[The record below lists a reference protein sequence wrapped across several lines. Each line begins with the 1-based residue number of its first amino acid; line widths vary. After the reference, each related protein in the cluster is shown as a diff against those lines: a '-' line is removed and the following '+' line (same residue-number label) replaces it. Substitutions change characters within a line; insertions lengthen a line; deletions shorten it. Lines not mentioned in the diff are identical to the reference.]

1 VHGETGLLVPFE
13 RRSPDDVEPRDPERF
28 ARELAHSINH
38 LLRERELAATMG
50 RKGRQRVIGHFGWD
64 RVAEQVLAVYRD
76 MVAEKP
82 KENPGKSVSFPT

>member
-1 VHGETGLLVPFE
+1 
-13 RRSPDDVEPRDPERF
+13 
-28 ARELAHSINH
+28 
-38 LLRERELAATMG
+38 MG